1 VNSLCEARAAGDQSG
16 NAEMRRL
23 LAIAAAAMGLALATT
38 GHAAEVYPEPMAMPS
53 GPPAAEEPAQ
63 AAAASLEHLYHLAS
77 GLPEPMTWAM
87 MIVGF
92 GAAGAILRRRKAIGE
107 FD

>member
-1 VNSLCEARAAGDQSG
+1 
-16 NAEMRRL
+16 MRRL
-23 LAIAAAAMGLALATT
+23 LAVTAAAAGLALATA
-38 GHAAEVYPEPMAMPS
+38 GHAAEVYDQPMAMPADEP
-53 GPPAAEEPAQ
+53 GAE
-63 AAAASLEHLYHLAS
+63 AAAKPGAAGLEHLYHLAS

-92 GAAGAILRRRKAIGE
+92 GAAGAILRRRKALGE